1 MLKLWQLLKGLIAL
15 IMASGV
21 VLAGIAAFFFF
32 ALLFRVIGI
41 LALVVIIILALAYMM
56 YDWWNTP
63 ESKE

>member
-1 MLKLWQLLKGLIAL
+1 VLKLWQLLKGLIAL